1 MITANPSSPKSHCKH
16 PNKEITRESCSF
28 FTFLMLAAFMLPLLY
43 LAQIVLFLSQQWL
56 IRQITIPSFILL
68 TVWLIRTQLM
78 KLMIFPQAC
87 WHTKLELK
95 QL

>member
-1 MITANPSSPKSHCKH
+1 
-16 PNKEITRESCSF
+16 
-28 FTFLMLAAFMLPLLY
+28 MLAAFMLPLLY